1 MPDNLLINNSYEMK
15 KYFVLSFLII
25 LLVCI
30 NTYSQPPV
38 YGWMFDWQTRYT
50 PTGEAISAG
59 VLYPDYELTDKQKE
73 DSKDY
78 WLGYYNWRIQFKGE
92 ATRTYNCHGYAWHV
106 SEGGDNVWISTPNDD
121 KYWTEGTYDASYK
134 EISSQTDA
142 KVAFAE
148 TADHSA
154 IKTSSANMFISK
166 WGQAPKFEHDIND
179 CPYEPKTNLKY
190 YTLDPKMTGSTSNL
204 CYNVTRDF
212 NTNITNMPDGTLTWT
227 KGNNLSIIGEDD
239 EPEFTVKG
247 GSSFGWSYVKL
258 QINTPSGFTWES
270 TKSFW
275 TGLFNQTW
283 VSGWP
288 SVCPNITYTYTA
300 LVPGG
305 HDPSYSYSWTY
316 PYGWIYI
323 SQDENEIDLRTT
335 STPIGGTVRVSI
347 TNECGSSNYSGI
359 TVYPG
364 SCYYYYMMYPNPA
377 SEEVTISIV
386 KPETIIFEDIEI
398 SDVEVTKDISTDQDT
413 YTIRIFNNMGILE
426 LSATRSGTSFNIP
439 LPNLRDGTYV
449 VEVSDGKNSYREQ
462 LIIKHE

>member
-1 MPDNLLINNSYEMK
+1 
-15 KYFVLSFLII
+15 
-25 LLVCI
+25 
-30 NTYSQPPV
+30 
-38 YGWMFDWQTRYT
+38 
-50 PTGEAISAG
+50 
-59 VLYPDYELTDKQKE
+59 
-73 DSKDY
+73 
-78 WLGYYNWRIQFKGE
+78 
-92 ATRTYNCHGYAWHV
+92 
-106 SEGGDNVWISTPNDD
+106 
-121 KYWTEGTYDASYK
+121 
-134 EISSQTDA
+134 
-142 KVAFAE
+142 
-148 TADHSA
+148 
-154 IKTSSANMFISK
+154 
-166 WGQAPKFEHDIND
+166 
-179 CPYEPKTNLKY
+179 
-190 YTLDPKMTGSTSNL
+190 MTGSTSNL